1 MNLEFV
7 LQKYSCY
14 ESSRFLKHVCTP
26 PDVHLEG
33 EAGNLAARS
42 CSSVWGGDRQWGQS
56 RMGRCL
62 SQRFVPGPEVPPLL
76 MPGFPSGAGDFAVH
90 IDRHFITRRRLSV
103 YLFIYGLQ
111 ILAAALALKC
121 MAGDLKVFL
130 EGAFESQKR
139 DTREALSSGG
149 RSGTETGTRDQPG
162 GVGAAAGPM
171 CAARAHEW
179 RGRGFQEAPPP
190 PGTSQSL
197 CGVLPPPSLAGRGRY
212 ICIRLAHSRSRF
224 PGRPDC
230 VSPAPPSCPHL
241 ARRPPA
247 ALPRAGHGSPAPLR
261 ARLEPWCCPP
271 GSSGLIGFSRR
282 SPGSGGRRIT
292 SQISVCVCVYVR
304 ARG

>member
-1 MNLEFV
+1 
-7 LQKYSCY
+7 
-14 ESSRFLKHVCTP
+14 
-26 PDVHLEG
+26 
-33 EAGNLAARS
+33 
-42 CSSVWGGDRQWGQS
+42 
-56 RMGRCL
+56 
-62 SQRFVPGPEVPPLL
+62 
-76 MPGFPSGAGDFAVH
+76 
-90 IDRHFITRRRLSV
+90 
-103 YLFIYGLQ
+103 
-111 ILAAALALKC
+111 
-121 MAGDLKVFL
+121 
-130 EGAFESQKR
+130 
-139 DTREALSSGG
+139 
-149 RSGTETGTRDQPG
+149 
-162 GVGAAAGPM
+162 M

-292 SQISVCVCVYVR
+292 SQICVCVCVCARAWLATLHCNIASGEATETPWNRDRKKKKKRYQKFTWGLWLFLLFRFQSPLSSVR
-304 ARG
+304 GSRQGKSPRTCRKRPARSPGPAAMCRAPALPRSLGTAAGLPAL